1 MQTFKTL
8 LQREW
13 MQHRFGW
20 LLLGV
25 VPFAIMVPLMSFG
38 TIQFGDGSPPPAGM
52 VTLIVAMGYIFFL
65 LVLAGGAVAIQAPGL
80 ARRDWQDRSVE
91 FWLSLP
97 VGHAQAVGAT
107 VLMHLL
113 VMPLLLLGLAAAG
126 SPVAGLIAEARV
138 HGVASL
144 AQVPWAIVVT
154 VFVAGIAR
162 LALGI
167 VLAMLWLSPLLLG
180 AMAASAWLKRWGVP
194 ALAAVLGLGGLLLAK
209 GYDQPIVLDVIGNV
223 FHNAARAMAPIN
235 FDDKVAPTLN
245 LLPGMLGRDALDT
258 LAELAQPQFAAGL
271 VVAAACFALLVWRRA
286 RA

>member
-20 LLLGV
+20 LLLGA

-38 TIQFGDGSPPPAGM
+38 TIQFGDGSPPPPGM

-97 VGHAQAVGAT
+97 VGHTQAVGAT
-107 VLMHLL
+107 VLMNLL

-138 HGVASL
+138 NGIASL
-144 AQVPWAIVVT
+144 AQVPWTIVVT

-162 LALGI
+162 LVLGI
-167 VLAMLWLSPLLLG
+167 VLTALWLSPLLLG

-209 GYDQPIVLDVIGNV
+209 GYDQPIVLNVIGDV
-223 FHNAARAMAPIN
+223 FRNAARAVVPMIL
-235 FDDKVAPTLN
+235 DDKAAPALTLV
-245 LLPGMLGRDALDT
+245 PGMLGRDALEALGD
-258 LAELAQPQFAAGL
+258 LAQPQFVAGL